1 MSNRRAVSVLETL
14 VVIAIVAVLI
24 GMLLPAVG
32 AARRRA
38 METVCKNNL
47 RQINL
52 AVAQFVEINKRLP
65 DPGNSGVVGGWT
77 IEVLPFLDQKNLR
90 DRITPGEPLAAAP
103 DFLLGQPRIFMCPIR
118 AAADTPDASAMDHA
132 HYILVPVAGRQ
143 SYDVFDAPL
152 DVEVPWASGPEMA
165 YADVVRQT
173 GPHNQGFFIAR
184 GFQNGVDFIPNSQ
197 EGPRRGTMPVTS
209 AGSAPSGAG
218 ASRSRGLRAIVA
230 HGYRMEA
237 GCKEGR
243 DRRARQ
249 ESFPT
254 RPS

>member
-1 MSNRRAVSVLETL
+1 MPRIISESDWGIFRNLHAIALEHGEKRHNSGEARTKSSRRAVSVLETL

-52 AVAQFVEINKRLP
+52 AVAEFVDINKRLP
-65 DPGNSGVVGGWT
+65 EPGNSGVVGGWT

-90 DRITPGEPLAAAP
+90 DRITPGVPIAAAP

-118 AAADTPDASAMDHA
+118 AAADAPDPTAMDHA
-132 HYILVPVAGRQ
+132 HYILVPVGRQ

-152 DVEVPWASGPEMA
+152 DVNVPWASGPEMA
-165 YADVVRQT
+165 YADVVRRT
-173 GPHNQGFFIAR
+173 GPHNGGFFFAS
-184 GFQNGVDFIPNSQ
+184 GFQNGVNFMPNSQ
-197 EGPRRGTMPVTS
+197 EGP
-209 AGSAPSGAG
+209 
-218 ASRSRGLRAIVA
+218 
-230 HGYRMEA
+230 
-237 GCKEGR
+237 
-243 DRRARQ
+243 
-249 ESFPT
+249 
-254 RPS
+254 